1 LHLTENTVTLPGSPQ
16 TAWRPFVSISGLD
29 ERSVPATRCKD
40 GAGPV
45 IWSVVKTIVNVSDRK
60 LDIVVVTFS
69 EPIQGPNASQFSPAT
84 VKPEYVLTVYTKNAD
99 GTYKTVNTLS
109 PLLAPN
115 GVDLLSINS
124 FSRVIN
130 DSTLEFKMSNGK
142 DLTIAN
148 YINITSSANQIYD
161 RSSHVGSSAGVP
173 PVQDNR
179 KVQVKI
185 VNATPNKIVAVPNP
199 SRPIFTR
206 PQQFPGNFSFA
217 SDRVFRDWVRE
228 DGAGTVIT
236 FDMSPPKVA
245 GDSIVGNIKIFDL
258 VGNVV
263 NQADTTIRYNS
274 NLDTTTTIT
283 YNAYW
288 NGSNSRGMK
297 VSPGL
302 YQTVVFLTY
311 YSAAVGKKL
320 VKLWGVIGIG
330 H

>member
-1 LHLTENTVTLPGSPQ
+1 MN
-16 TAWRPFVSISGLD
+16 
-29 ERSVPATRCKD
+29 
-40 GAGPV
+40 
-45 IWSVVKTIVNVSDRK
+45 N
-60 LDIVVVTFS
+60 
-69 EPIQGPNASQFSPAT
+69 
-84 VKPEYVLTVYTKNAD
+84 
-99 GTYKTVNTLS
+99 
-109 PLLAPN
+109 
-115 GVDLLSINS
+115 
-124 FSRVIN
+124 
-130 DSTLEFKMSNGK
+130 
-142 DLTIAN
+142 
-148 YINITSSANQIYD
+148 
-161 RSSHVGSSAGVP
+161 
-173 PVQDNR
+173 
-179 KVQVKI
+179 
-185 VNATPNKIVAVPNP
+185 
-199 SRPIFTR
+199 
-206 PQQFPGNFSFA
+206 
-217 SDRVFRDWVRE
+217 RVFRDWVRE

-258 VGNVV
+258 IGNVV

-311 YSAAVGKKL
+311 YSATVGKKL